1 MNQMIPQNH
10 TIDYFLK
17 TSWQTVA
24 NKYNVIGAQY
34 GFTQA
39 AGYILINIH
48 KDGTSV
54 SDIANATGVK
64 TTSLSRMLNNLE
76 ALGFIFRGVNA
87 SDKRSVKVYLT
98 LLGMEKRRLAKDI
111 VRDFNEFLEAQIP
124 KEEREQLIKSLQKIN
139 TLAASYELKQ
149 K

>member
-1 MNQMIPQNH
+1 MDQDN

-24 NKYNVIGAQY
+24 NKYNLIASQS

-48 KDGTSV
+48 KEGTSV
-54 SDIANATGVK
+54 SQLANATGVK
-64 TTSLSRMLNNLE
+64 ATSLSRVLNNLE
-76 ALGFIFRGVNA
+76 SSGFIYREVNA

-98 LLGMEKRRLAKDI
+98 PLGVEKRKIAKDV
-111 VRDFNEFLEAQIP
+111 VRDFNAFLETQIP
-124 KEEREQLIKSLQKIN
+124 EEERKQLIKSLQKIN
-139 TLAASYELKQ
+139 TLATDYKI